1 MGLAFIY
8 AGQGSQFE
16 GMGKELYN
24 SNKIFKDV
32 YDEIDIENKIKNISF
47 NSSIEELSKTENTQ
61 PAMVLFA
68 IAMTEVL
75 KNKGIIP
82 EMVAGLSLGEYS
94 ALYTAGVFNKKQ
106 AINLVSFRG
115 NTMANACKDIECG
128 MSAVLGLDRESLKDA
143 CSKSKEFGVC
153 EIANYNCPGQLIISG
168 NKEAVEKAGEYAK
181 ENGAK
186 RVIPL
191 NVSGPFH
198 TSLMKSAGDKLRDL
212 FLSENF
218 SEIQIPVVF
227 NTTANILQEN
237 DNIKELLEKQVQS
250 SVYFEDSIRYMIAS
264 GIDTFLEI
272 GPGKVLSG
280 FIKKI
285 SRDVKIYQVQDLQ
298 SLEKCIEILKGVEG

>member
-75 KNKGIIP
+75 KSEGIIP

-94 ALYTAGVFNKKQ
+94 ALYAAGVFGKKQ
-106 AINLVSFRG
+106 AIDLVSFRG
-115 NTMANACKDIECG
+115 NAMANACKDIECG

-143 CSKSKEFGVC
+143 CSKSKELGVC

-198 TSLMKSAGDKLRDL
+198 TSLMKNAGDKLRDL
-212 FLSENF
+212 FLGESF
-218 SEIQIPVVF
+218 SKIQIPVVF

-237 DNIKELLEKQVQS
+237 ENIKELLEKQVQS

-298 SLEKCIEILKGVEG
+298 SLEKCIEILKGVEV